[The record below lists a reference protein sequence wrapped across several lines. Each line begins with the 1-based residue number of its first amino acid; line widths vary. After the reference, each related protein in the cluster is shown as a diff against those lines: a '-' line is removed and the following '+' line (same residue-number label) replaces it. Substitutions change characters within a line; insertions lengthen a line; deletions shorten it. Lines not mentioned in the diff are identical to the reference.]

1 MCRKDQALWLDVLEP
16 FPWLKLDQDLN
27 FRASEPASTAWQFVA
42 SPEPFQSKA
51 VVGFGH
57 GHYLISSLMAS
68 SCSWSI
74 MANVWASECPL
85 GESTSMELKSVSRS
99 SSSTSEISGSLSKA

>member
-1 MCRKDQALWLDVLEP
+1 MWLDVLEP
-16 FPWLKLDQDLN
+16 LPWMKLDQDLN
-27 FRASEPASTAWQFVA
+27 FRALEPPPTTQPFLAH
-42 SPEPFQSKA
+42 SPKPFQSKA

-57 GHYLISSLMAS
+57 GRYLISSLMAS

-74 MANVWASECPL
+74 MANVWASECPP

-99 SSSTSEISGSLSKA
+99 SSSTSEISGSLSKP